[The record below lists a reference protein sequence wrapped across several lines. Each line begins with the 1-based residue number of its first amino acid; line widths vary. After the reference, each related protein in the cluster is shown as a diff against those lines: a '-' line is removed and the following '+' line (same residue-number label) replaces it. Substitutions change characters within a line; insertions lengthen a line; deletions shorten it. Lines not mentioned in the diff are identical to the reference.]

1 MVKLTINGKAIEVPE
16 GLTVLEAARSIGIEI
31 PTLCYHEAVKPYGAC
46 RLCVVEITSKTPSE
60 LASSCTLP
68 VQEGMKIETDSEEV
82 LEARRFIVEL
92 LLARS
97 PNVEKIKELALQL
110 GVKKPRFELE
120 EDDCILCG
128 LCARVCREVV
138 GIGAISLVE
147 RGFERDV
154 KPPLETPSNACIG
167 CGTCVYVCPT
177 GALKLEEIEPVKA
190 IHSWD
195 LDFEIRKC
203 KVCGDD
209 HFHEFPKDYKKFL
222 SFEES

>member
-16 GLTVLEAARSIGIEI
+16 GLTVLETARSIGIEI

-190 IHSWD
+190 IHNWD

-209 HFHEFPKDYKKFL
+209 HFYEFPKDYKKFL

>member
-1 MVKLTINGKAIEVPE
+1 MAKLTINGKAIEVAD

-31 PTLCYHEAVKPYGAC
+31 PTLCNHEAVKPYGAC
-46 RLCVVEITSKTPSE
+46 RLCVVEITSRTPSE
-60 LASSCTLP
+60 LTASCTLP
-68 VQEGMKIETDSEEV
+68 VQEGMKIEADSEEV
-82 LEARRFIVEL
+82 LGTRRFIVEL

-147 RGFERDV
+147 RGFGRDV
-154 KPPLETPSNACIG
+154 KPPLEMPSNACIG

-209 HFHEFPKDYKKFL
+209 HFHEFPEDYEKFL